1 MEQRDGRGERPGNMC
16 DEIELYRFVTSG
28 SFDAYVWS
36 LLEMKM
42 RFIDQLMTSSAGM
55 RTVEDLS
62 MGALTYA
69 EIKAIASGNPLVL
82 EKATIDA
89 DVLRLSVLK
98 GQWEQDRWNWSNT
111 SRHNASVLKAIGQR
125 MATIEL
131 DADTIEQEKKKG
143 WNFQPRNGWS
153 EPAQLEASLAAK
165 IGAQIH
171 AVSRSMPKYGESI
184 VGTIGGMQVIL
195 QRYDGLVVVI
205 QSRDGVVKYT
215 PNRTGVHINMYAE
228 SGSMVLEKIEDLI
241 DEPARQ
247 IKLAQRL
254 EDENRDI
261 AVRLQQG
268 FEHQEKLEQ
277 LMERQRTIDAELDL
291 DKDEAGAIEAT
302 EESPTS

>member
-1 MEQRDGRGERPGNMC
+1 MLLALNLPISGYAWLLMLASNAAWITYP
-16 DEIELYRFVTSG
+16 TSTAENF
-28 SFDAYVWS
+28 SP
-36 LLEMKM
+36 
-42 RFIDQLMTSSAGM
+42 TSQVRLRSSRSACA
-55 RTVEDLS
+55 R
-62 MGALTYA
+62 
-69 EIKAIASGNPLVL
+69 
-82 EKATIDA
+82 
-89 DVLRLSVLK
+89 K
-98 GQWEQDRWNWSNT
+98 G
-111 SRHNASVLKAIGQR
+111 
-125 MATIEL
+125 
-131 DADTIEQEKKKG
+131 
-143 WNFQPRNGWS
+143 
-153 EPAQLEASLAAK
+153 EASLAAK

-261 AVRLQQG
+261 AGRLQQG
-268 FEHQEKLEQ
+268 FDHQEKLEQ
-277 LMERQRTIDAELDL
+277 LMERQRAIDAELDL